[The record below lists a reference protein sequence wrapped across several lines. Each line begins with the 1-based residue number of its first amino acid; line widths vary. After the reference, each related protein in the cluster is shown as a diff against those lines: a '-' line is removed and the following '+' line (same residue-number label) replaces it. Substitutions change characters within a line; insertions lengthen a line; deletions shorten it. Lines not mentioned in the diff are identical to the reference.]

1 MLRTR
6 KNWIWGQ
13 SRIDDKG
20 QLATSNSDITRVIE
34 NAKDLI
40 NKEKTGEFKPQR
52 QKDQLSATLEIK
64 EDRGHTRAIS
74 SIALWKEGVAEDIH
88 MYKKHGRHDIQAE
101 SANNEEQFATYFFN
115 FMRKHL
121 ELANSKVSI
130 QQINFDISTATP

>member
-64 EDRGHTRAIS
+64 EDRGHTRAVS
-74 SIALWKEGVAEDIH
+74 SIALWKEGFAEDIH